1 MVSDLDR
8 AESFYRAALGFA
20 TVARGRLDARAIAAL
35 GGDAGETAAEIR
47 LRLGEEEIS
56 LVQFASPGRAYP
68 ADSRSDDL
76 WFQHLAIVVRD
87 MPEAYAALEAY
98 AARDGGRGSPLPDW
112 RPISRG
118 GPQTLPASNGG
129 VRAFKFRDPDGH
141 PLELLWFPPGAG
153 RACWHELAAGAASSF
168 LGIDHSAL
176 AVRSTARSVEFYGSL
191 GLHTRERTLN
201 AGPAQSRLDGL
212 EAAQVEVTSLRPPSA
227 EGPGIELLAYR
238 PGGRTA
244 NLALTDLASDWIVA
258 AAHEA
263 GPADAVRAVTDP
275 DGHRLLLVNP

>member
-1 MVSDLDR
+1 MSDLDR
-8 AESFYRAALGFA
+8 AESFYRAALGFK
-20 TVARGRLDARAIAAL
+20 TVARGRLDARALEAL
-35 GGDAGETAAEIR
+35 GGARETAAEIR

-87 MPEAYAALEAY
+87 MHEAYASLEAY
-98 AARDGGRGSPLPDW
+98 AASDRRRESSRPGW
-112 RPISRG
+112 CPISSG

-129 VRAFKFRDPDGH
+129 VQAFKFRDPDAH
-141 PLELLWFPPGAG
+141 PLELLWFPAGAG
-153 RACWHELAAGAASSF
+153 RARWHVPAAGAVSPF

-201 AGPAQSRLDGL
+201 SGPAQSRLDGL
-212 EAAQVEVTSLRPPSA
+212 DAAHVEVTSLRPPSA

-238 PGGRTA
+238 PPGRPA
-244 NLALTDLASDWIVA
+244 NLAVTDLASDWIVA
-258 AAHEA
+258 ATNEA
-263 GPADAVRAVTDP
+263 APADAVRAVTDP
-275 DGHRLLLVNP
+275 DGHRLLLIAA